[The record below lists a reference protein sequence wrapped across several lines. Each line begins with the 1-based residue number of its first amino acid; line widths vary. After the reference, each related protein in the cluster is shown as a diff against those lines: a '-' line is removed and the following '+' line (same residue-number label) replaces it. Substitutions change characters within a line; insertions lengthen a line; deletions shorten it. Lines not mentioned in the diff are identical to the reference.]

1 MSMLDTIGG
10 LSGGLGGSGGVG
22 GSIPSNSS
30 AANSA
35 ATATINPTTVL
46 SGTIG
51 GGEQSY
57 GPFSIN
63 FPGVQTQGLDSVNSP
78 PITTAL
84 LPKGIGL
91 IAAAIVALVAMLFI
105 FKR

>member
-35 ATATINPTTVL
+35 ATATINPSVSL
-46 SGTIG
+46 AGASVG
-51 GGEQSY
+51 GGYQSL
-57 GPFSIN
+57 GPFSVN
-63 FPGVQTQGLDSVNSP
+63 FPGVETQGENSINAP
-78 PITTAL
+78 TGISIKNPLVIGGIAIAVVFMFL
-84 LPKGIGL
+84 L
-91 IAAAIVALVAMLFI
+91 